1 MESLLLKNNKSLVVH
16 HSDVLCERTG
26 RWNGVDSCG
35 FQASTPPETYVYIY
49 SFFQKIYICMCS
61 RTDLRRL
68 ALFRLPWHSLKNVGT
83 RGDNTPN
90 ASIHAAFNRP
100 SLSHSTSERW
110 TTS

>member
-35 FQASTPPETYVYIY
+35 FQTSTPPETYVYIY
-49 SFFQKIYICMCS
+49 SFFQKIYICMRS

-68 ALFRLPWHSLKNVGT
+68 ALFRLPWHSLKNVGI
-83 RGDNTPN
+83 RGGNTPN
-90 ASIHAAFNRP
+90 ASVHAG
-100 SLSHSTSERW
+100 
-110 TTS
+110 